1 MVVTSGGQ
9 KKISMNNDCIIE
21 FFGLEM
27 FVDKHDCDNCPFKDS
42 SECLKALPKIL
53 KEAND
58 NYLNYLQ
65 AMNRKTRRSLS
76 NKEKENIYNIYK
88 REAIKKFLSEKG
100 IILKYTPKCSSTS
113 ANDITEKEYKQKLI
127 MTLDDDNIA
136 LEIYIR
142 SVVNICKAYINSY
155 MGCESCRFEFPFAGN
170 VVKNAVDS
178 AIELLRDDYPFLD
191 FHIEG
196 EFICSGPWP
205 HIVTSNVCVSWKL
218 NNGAIHK

>member
-1 MVVTSGGQ
+1 MDNCV
-9 KKISMNNDCIIE
+9 IE

-27 FVDKHDCDNCPFKDS
+27 FVDKRDCNNCPFKES

-100 IILKYTPKCSSTS
+100 IALKHAPKY
-113 ANDITEKEYKQKLI
+113 NDSINNNITEEEYKQKLI
-127 MTLDDDNIA
+127 VTLDDDIA
-136 LEIYIR
+136 FEKYIR
-142 SVVNICKAYINSY
+142 SIVNICKTYINSCMRY
-155 MGCESCRFEFPFAGN
+155 ESCSFDFPFAGI
-170 VVKNAVDS
+170 VVKEVIDS
-178 AIELLRDDYPFLD
+178 AIDLLSVDYPFLD
-191 FHIEG
+191 FYVEG
-196 EFICSGPWP
+196 GCICSGPGTNTV
-205 HIVTSNVCVSWKL
+205 ISNVCIRWKL
-218 NNGAIHK
+218 NNTTIHE